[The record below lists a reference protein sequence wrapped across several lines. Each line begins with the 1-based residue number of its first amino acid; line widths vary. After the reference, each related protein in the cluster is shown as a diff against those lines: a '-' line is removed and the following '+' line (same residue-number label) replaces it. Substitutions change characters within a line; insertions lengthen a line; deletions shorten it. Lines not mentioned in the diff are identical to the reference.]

1 MLVSAGLV
9 VSGLAV
15 AGVASSSIAVAA
27 VGDATFT
34 PLDESRRIVD
44 TRTGGSTFD
53 GSMVGGGFRTPGTTL
68 AIGVAGRVGTPKGAS
83 AAVLNI
89 TVDGVTEAGFLTV
102 YACDADRPTASN
114 ANYFVGRTTATM
126 AITRVSATGDVCVFT
141 SGTSQLI
148 VDVAGTFG
156 AQGFDALPAPQRI
169 ADTRSGGTT
178 VDGASLGGGPRASES
193 VLRLPVAGRGGMPA
207 SARTA
212 VLTVTATGARDAG
225 YVTLYPCGADRPN
238 ASSVNYAVDDT
249 VANTVVTRLADD
261 GTVCLYTFGATDVIV
276 DVAGSVAPSAFTPL
290 GAPSRLLDTRVG
302 SKTIDGQAAGAGQRR
317 RQSAMR
323 VPVAGRGGLPSD
335 VGAVLVNITA
345 QGISDGYIT
354 THANGTNRPNS
365 SSLNV
370 GAKQVVANAA
380 VARVGANGEI
390 CVFNWGKADI
400 VIDVVGYL
408 PGSAQ
413 VAGDVGCTDGSLLP
427 KYRMVALYGNGS
439 AAGLGAL
446 GEQSPE
452 AAAARLEEVAA
463 PFDTASRPVLETFE
477 LIATVAQA
485 DAGPSGLY
493 REPTGDAEIQRYLD
507 TARRHGLYLVL
518 DIQPGRSDFLTEV
531 KRYEKFLREPD
542 VGIALDPEWR
552 VGPFSQPGRVVGSVS
567 ADEINVTAD
576 YVSRIVA
583 ENKLPDKLFVV
594 HQFQVRMIPDRDR
607 VAAKPGLN
615 MMFHMDG
622 FGGREEKLATW
633 SFVKTG
639 PPFFNGFKL
648 FYDEDRNRFS
658 PADVMALAPSPDL
671 ITYQ

>member
-1 MLVSAGLV
+1 MIISAGLL

-15 AGVASSSIAVAA
+15 AGVASSPVAA
-27 VGDATFT
+27 TATGDTFA

-53 GSMVGGGFRTPGTTL
+53 GSMIGGGLRTPGTTL
-68 AIGVAGRVGTPKGAS
+68 TIAVAGRVGTPKGAAS
-83 AAVLNI
+83 AVFNV
-89 TVDGVTEAGFLTV
+89 TVDGVTEAGFLTM
-102 YACDADRPTASN
+102 YACDAERPTASS
-114 ANYFVGRTTATM
+114 ANYAIGRTSATM
-126 AITRVSATGDVCVFT
+126 VISRLSATGDVCVYT

-148 VDVAGTFG
+148 VDVAGTF
-156 AQGFDALPAPQRI
+156 ALEGFRALPAPQRI
-169 ADTRSGGTT
+169 ADTRTGGSTADA
-178 VDGASLGGGPRASES
+178 VALGGGPRPSQS
-193 VLRLPVAGRGGMPA
+193 VLRLPVAGRGGMPVG
-207 SARTA
+207 ARSA
-212 VLTVTATGARDAG
+212 VLTVTATGATEPG
-225 YVTLYPCGADRPN
+225 YVTVYPCGDRPN
-238 ASSVNYAVDDT
+238 ASSLNYAVDDT

-261 GTVCLYTFGATDVIV
+261 GSVCVYTEGATDVLV
-276 DVAGSVAPSAFTPL
+276 DVAGSVAASAFTPL
-290 GAPSRLLDTRVG
+290 GAPTRLLDTRVG
-302 SKTIDGQAAGAGQRR
+302 SKTIDGRAAGAGQRR

-323 VPVAGRGGLPSD
+323 VPVAGRGGLPAD
-335 VGAVLVNITA
+335 VGTVLLNITA
-345 QGISDGYIT
+345 QGLSDGYVT
-354 THANGTNRPNS
+354 THANGKPRPNA

-370 GAKQVVANAA
+370 SANQVVANAA
-380 VARVGANGEI
+380 VARVGADGDI
-390 CVFNWGKADI
+390 CVYNWGKADL

-408 PGSAQ
+408 PGSPQ
-413 VAGDVGCTDGSLLP
+413 VSGDTACADGSLLP

-439 AAGLGAL
+439 ARVLGAL

-463 PFDTASRPVLETFE
+463 PFDSPDRPVLETFE

-493 REPTGDAEIQRYLD
+493 RQPSSDAEIQRYLD
-507 TARRHGLYLVL
+507 TARRHGMYLLL

-567 ADEINVTAD
+567 AAEINATAD
-576 YVSRIVA
+576 YVSQLVA
-583 ENKLPDKLFVV
+583 DNKLPDKLFVV
-594 HQFQVRMIPDRDR
+594 HQFQVRMIPDRDK
-607 VAAKPGLN
+607 VVAKPGLN

-622 FGGREEKLATW
+622 FGGREAKLATW
-633 SFVKTG
+633 GFVKTG

-658 PADVMALAPSPDL
+658 PEEAMALSPSPDL